1 MLKNFNSWILFFFS
15 FFKFIA
21 VETRLFVCCVVWIEF
36 KARAERVTKRM
47 TAIRSKFRSILDTE
61 SVKK

>member
-1 MLKNFNSWILFFFS
+1 MLKNFISWILLFFF
-15 FFKFIA
+15 
-21 VETRLFVCCVVWIEF
+21 LFLNSLLLKHVWIEF

-47 TAIRSKFRSILDTE
+47 TAIRSKFRSTLDTE